1 MGNARPRFCWMKM
14 QKIILSAMVVGFFLS
29 STGDCGGIMGKGLS
43 AGMSR
48 GNKGGN
54 SNSGGRRTAQDF
66 IDDMKRLDGDKQYGS
81 SKSEDHS
88 DDDEPCI
95 GLCYYKKILEEEQN
109 KLERDQA
116 SIEEDDVPSS
126 TLNPSISSAT
136 SPKVQMGA
144 AKSSDAS
151 DLRVCGSLLSL
162 PKERRYDNLPENY
175 EEISNFTKVPA
186 VYKKTVRWN
195 LSIL

>member
-1 MGNARPRFCWMKM
+1 
-14 QKIILSAMVVGFFLS
+14 MVVGFFLS

-48 GNKGGN
+48 GNKGGS

-109 KLERDQA
+109 KMERDQA

-136 SPKVQMGA
+136 SPKGTQSKWVLQKAVMPLTSGCVGLCYHYQ
-144 AKSSDAS
+144 KKGDMTTY
-151 DLRVCGSLLSL
+151 RKIMKKFQTL
-162 PKERRYDNLPENY
+162 PKSRLSTRKPCVGICLY
-175 EEISNFTKVPA
+175 
-186 VYKKTVRWN
+186 YKK
-195 LSIL
+195 LGIPDPYLQQKGKA